1 MGKINKKNNMTELT
15 LEQKERFF
23 RNQKKVGEVIINHV
37 KKKGLILFG
46 QKATN
51 KQLPKDLR
59 KDTQDY
65 DIFSQ
70 TPQKTAKRIE
80 RKLDRKLRGNFFIV
94 KKAIHGGTYKVKSR
108 IGDKG
113 VVDVG
118 KPDRK
123 VPTITKKGVRLAT
136 LEFQKQQI
144 RKSLADKA
152 SAFRH
157 AKDREVRSRIKIAE
171 QRGKR
176 KINKSKVPRSLRFD
190 MPSFQINT
198 RVNI

>member
-1 MGKINKKNNMTELT
+1 MLMTELT

-23 RNQKKVGEVIINHV
+23 KNQKKVGKIIINHV

-51 KQLPKDLR
+51 RQLPEDLK

-65 DIFSQ
+65 DIFSP
-70 TPQKTAKRIE
+70 TPKVTAKRIE
-80 RKLDRKLRGNFFIV
+80 RKLDKKFKGNYYEV
-94 KKAIHGGTYKVKSR
+94 REAKHGGTHKVIQR

-123 VPTITKKGVRLAT
+123 VPTVTKKGVKLAT

-144 RKSLADKA
+144 RKSLADPQSK
-152 SAFRH
+152 FRH

-171 QRGKR
+171 RR
-176 KINKSKVPRSLRFD
+176 KKDIETKKKKVPKNLRFRF
-190 MPSFQINT
+190 PGFK
-198 RVNI
+198 VNPKVNL

>member
-1 MGKINKKNNMTELT
+1 MTELT

-23 RNQKKVGEVIINHV
+23 KNQKKVGKIIINHV

-51 KQLPKDLR
+51 RQLPEDLR

-65 DIFSQ
+65 DIFSP
-70 TPQKTAKRIE
+70 TPKKSAKRIE
-80 RKLDRKLRGNFFIV
+80 RKLDRKLGGNYYEV
-94 KKAIHGGTYKVKSR
+94 REAKHGGTHKVISR

-113 VVDVG
+113 IVDVG

-123 VPTITKKGVRLAT
+123 VPTVTRKGVRLAT
-136 LEFQKQQI
+136 LKFQLQQI
-144 RKSLADKA
+144 RKSLADPQSK
-152 SAFRH
+152 FRH

-171 QRGKR
+171 QRK
-176 KINKSKVPRSLRFD
+176 KEKEVKKKPVPRNLKFKF
-190 MPSFQINT
+190 PSFKVNT
-198 RVNI
+198 QVKL

>member
-1 MGKINKKNNMTELT
+1 MTELT
-15 LEQKERFF
+15 LQQKERFF
-23 RNQKKVGEVIINHV
+23 RNQKKVGKVIINHV

-51 KQLPKDLR
+51 RQLPKDLR

-70 TPQKTAKRIE
+70 TPEKSAKRIE
-80 RKLDRKLRGNFFIV
+80 RKLDRKLKGNFFLV
-94 KKAIHGGTYKVKSR
+94 RKAKHGGTYKIISR
-108 IGDKG
+108 VGDRG

-123 VPTITKKGVRLAT
+123 VPIIKRKGIKLAT
-136 LEFQKQQI
+136 LKFQKEQI
-144 RKSLADKA
+144 RKSLADKE
-152 SAFRH
+152 SKFRH

-171 QRGKR
+171 QRKKIKKFKR
-176 KINKSKVPRSLRFD
+176 KPTTQRQKSILPPFKV
-190 MPSFQINT
+190 NT
-198 RVNI
+198 GVDF

>member
-1 MGKINKKNNMTELT
+1 MTELT
-15 LEQKERFF
+15 LEEKERFF
-23 RNQKKVGEVIINHV
+23 KNQKKVGRVIINHV

-51 KQLPKDLR
+51 RQLPSDLR

-65 DIFSQ
+65 DIFSS
-70 TPQKTAKRIE
+70 TPKISANRIE
-80 RKLDRKLRGNFFIV
+80 RKLDRKLDGNYFEV
-94 KKAIHGGTYKVKSR
+94 REAKHGGTYKVIQR

-113 VVDVG
+113 VADVG

-123 VPTITKKGVRLAT
+123 VPIVVKKGVKLAT

-144 RKSLADKA
+144 KKSLADPQSK
-152 SAFRH
+152 FRH

-171 QRGKR
+171 KR
-176 KINKSKVPRSLRFD
+176 KEFKKIKKKSAPKNLRFNL
-190 MPSFQINT
+190 PIFK
-198 RVNI
+198 VNPKPGF

>member
-1 MGKINKKNNMTELT
+1 MTELT
-15 LEQKERFF
+15 LEEKERFF
-23 RNQKKVGEVIINHV
+23 KNQKKVGKVIINHV

-51 KQLPKDLR
+51 RQLPKDLR

-70 TPQKTAKRIE
+70 TPKKSARRIE
-80 RKLDRKLRGNFFIV
+80 RKLDKKLKGNYFEV
-94 KKAIHGGTYKVKSR
+94 REAKHGGTYKVIQR

-113 VVDVG
+113 IVDVG

-123 VPTITKKGVRLAT
+123 VPTIIKKGTRLAT

-144 RKSLADKA
+144 RKSLADPESK
-152 SAFRH
+152 FRH

-171 QRGKR
+171 QRKKR
-176 KINKSKVPRSLRFD
+176 IKPHTKKVPKNLKFNFPGFQVNTKVSL
-190 MPSFQINT
+190 
-198 RVNI
+198 

>member
-1 MGKINKKNNMTELT
+1 MTELT

-23 RNQKKVGEVIINHV
+23 KNQKKVGKVIINHV

-51 KQLPKDLR
+51 RQLPKDLR

-70 TPQKTAKRIE
+70 TPKKSAKRIE
-80 RKLDRKLRGNFFIV
+80 RKLDRKLKGNYFEV
-94 KKAIHGGTYKVKSR
+94 REAKHGGTFKVISR
-108 IGDKG
+108 VGDKG
-113 VVDVG
+113 VADVG

-123 VPTITKKGVRLAT
+123 VPTIIRKGTKLAT

-144 RKSLADKA
+144 RKSLADPQSK
-152 SAFRH
+152 FRH

-171 QRGKR
+171 QRK
-176 KINKSKVPRSLRFD
+176 KEKEVKKKSVSRNLRFKF
-190 MPSFQINT
+190 PSFKVNT
-198 RVNI
+198 KVKL

>member
-1 MGKINKKNNMTELT
+1 MGELT

-23 RNQKKVGEVIINHV
+23 RNQKKVGRVIINHV

-51 KQLPKDLR
+51 RQLPEDLR

-65 DIFSQ
+65 DIFSK
-70 TPQKTAKRIE
+70 TPKKTARRIE
-80 RKLDRKLRGNFFIV
+80 RKLDRKLKGDFYIV
-94 KKAIHGGTYKVKSR
+94 REAKHGGTHKVISK
-108 IGDKG
+108 IGDRG

-118 KPDRK
+118 KPKRK
-123 VPTITKKGVRLAT
+123 VPIVTRKGVRLAS

-144 RKSLADKA
+144 RKSLADKE
-152 SAFRH
+152 SKFRH

-171 QRGKR
+171 QRKKVRVKR
-176 KINKSKVPRSLRFD
+176 VHRRPTPKNLRFNL
-190 MPSFQINT
+190 PSFK
-198 RVNI
+198 VNPKANF